1 MATAAE
7 ATAEEVPNVELVV
20 ETATSCD
27 RSRLCMR
34 LPDRHLAYKG
44 ACTLSAGQAQAGAII
59 VHMMRMVLDYCCVGS
74 SELTSA
80 CTRLSAALSA
90 SWCDIVVVL
99 QEILLARSSCVVH
112 LASGSILSTLRTSRL
127 TSIDLS

>member
-1 MATAAE
+1 MAATAE

-44 ACTLSAGQAQAGAII
+44 ACILSAGQAQAGAITHVMRI
-59 VHMMRMVLDYCCVGS
+59 VLLCGKLRTDQC
-74 SELTSA
+74 
-80 CTRLSAALSA
+80 LSPHHGVILSFFCRRAYWQDQAALSTWLPA
-90 SWCDIVVVL
+90 LYC
-99 QEILLARSSCVVH
+99 
-112 LASGSILSTLRTSRL
+112 LRYERAA
-127 TSIDLS
+127 

>member
-1 MATAAE
+1 MAATAE

-44 ACTLSAGQAQAGAII
+44 ACILSAGQAQAGAII
-59 VHMMRMVLDYCCVGS
+59 VHMMRIVLDCCVGS
-74 SELTSA
+74 YELTSA
-80 CTRLSAALSA
+80 CTRLSALSA
-90 SWCDIVVVL
+90 SWCDIVYLL
-99 QEILLARSSCVVH
+99 QESLLARSSCVVR

-127 TSIDLS
+127 TSINLS